1 MKYIILFFLSITT
14 LWAQD
19 TTFTKKHYYK
29 MWIKPSLSINYLS
42 IDIEDEPLNPALK
55 NKSLLPNYPLT
66 VGLGFGIHNTY
77 INLDYAQSVAPLRNE
92 SKYGKTRYFDFQL
105 HSFVSQK
112 ILLDFYYQSYKGFYY
127 EEGKNNIQILA
138 DTRIQQIGSEML
150 YFFNLKN
157 FSVKNIFNP
166 DGDPL
171 RPTFSWYA
179 GAGIYYHKVAILL
192 DIYKEA
198 SVEAF
203 REVLKYY
210 HDSAL
215 QL

>member
-19 TTFTKKHYYK
+19 TTSTKKHYYK

-112 ILLDFYYQSYKGFYY
+112 ILLDFYYQSYKGFYSY
-127 EEGKNNIQILA
+127 TTN
-138 DTRIQQIGSEML
+138 R
-150 YFFNLKN
+150 F
-157 FSVKNIFNP
+157 
-166 DGDPL
+166 
-171 RPTFSWYA
+171 
-179 GAGIYYHKVAILL
+179 
-192 DIYKEA
+192 
-198 SVEAF
+198 
-203 REVLKYY
+203 
-210 HDSAL
+210 
-215 QL
+215 